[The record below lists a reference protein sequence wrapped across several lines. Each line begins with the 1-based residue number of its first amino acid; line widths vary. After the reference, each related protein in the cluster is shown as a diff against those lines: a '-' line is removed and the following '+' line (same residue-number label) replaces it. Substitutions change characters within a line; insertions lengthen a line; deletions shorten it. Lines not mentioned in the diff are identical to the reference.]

1 MHSSGPAH
9 SHPSA
14 EPRNREATWRLIRD
28 DVFDRI
34 RTEEDL
40 AALVTRFAARSPTPY
55 ADVVR
60 RVLGM
65 EEIAETEAHAFYR
78 RLVEHWRRLSRSLGR
93 AVHLRVAALDLL
105 TLGPARI
112 GGTRSETR
120 PIVVTPSLLEKALE
134 EAASDAVT
142 GLPQR
147 AQFMGVL
154 RHELRQ
160 RKRRSI
166 TVAYLDLDRFKEV
179 NDAHGH
185 ARGDDVLRA
194 LSRAG
199 RVALRHGDLL
209 ARVGGDEFA
218 ILLLDVSPEEALAAL
233 RRLRDRFEARTAPL
247 GVSFS
252 AGIALASPGE
262 AADDLL
268 ARADAEMYR
277 DKRTRRR

>member
-1 MHSSGPAH
+1 MHT
-9 SHPSA
+9 PSPTS
-14 EPRNREATWRLIRD
+14 EPHARDRDATWRLIRD

-34 RTEEDL
+34 RSEEDL
-40 AALVTRFAARSPTPY
+40 DALVSRFAARSATPY
-55 ADVVR
+55 ADVVCR
-60 RVLGM
+60 ILGM
-65 EEIAETEAHAFYR
+65 EELAEDEARAFYK

-93 AVHLRVAALDLL
+93 AVHLRVAALDLATML
-105 TLGPARI
+105 PVRVGAPSAA
-112 GGTRSETR
+112 R

-147 AQFMGVL
+147 AHFMGVL

-160 RKRRSI
+160 RKRRGI
-166 TVAYLDLDRFKEV
+166 AVAYLDLDRFKQV
-179 NDAHGH
+179 NDTHGH

-194 LSRAG
+194 LARAG

-218 ILLLDVSPEEALAAL
+218 ILLLDVTPDEAEAAV

-252 AGIALASPGE
+252 AGVALSQPGE

-277 DKRTRRR
+277 DKRERGELR